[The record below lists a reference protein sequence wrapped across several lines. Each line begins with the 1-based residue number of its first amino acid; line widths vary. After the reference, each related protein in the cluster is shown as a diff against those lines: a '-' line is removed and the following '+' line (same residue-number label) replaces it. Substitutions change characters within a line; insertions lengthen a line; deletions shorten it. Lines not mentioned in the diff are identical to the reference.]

1 MPIEILDGK
10 SWEDFLST
18 GTALLMLGKT
28 TCAACNEWA
37 SELDGWESTHS
48 QLKIAKILL
57 DQPGLGRFKIAH
69 PWVAEVDMLPWNVL
83 FIDGEIVK
91 QWAGSGTSRL
101 ENRLARV
108 IG

>member
-1 MPIEILDGK
+1 
-10 SWEDFLST
+10 
-18 GTALLMLGKT
+18 MLGKT

-37 SELDGWESTHS
+37 SELDGWESTHP

-91 QWAGSGTSRL
+91 
-101 ENRLARV
+101 
-108 IG
+108 

>member
-1 MPIEILDGK
+1 
-10 SWEDFLST
+10 
-18 GTALLMLGKT
+18 MLGKT
-28 TCAACNEWA
+28 TCAACNEWT
-37 SELDGWESTHS
+37 SELDGWESTYS

-101 ENRLARV
+101 
-108 IG
+108 